1 MKKLFSFSKRKQSP
15 SGTPNR
21 ANVVSVGYEVK
32 EKDLGKFHKAAWKGD
47 VSKLEHLV
55 KSNDV
60 NQADKQNRTALHI
73 ACASGNSEVVKLLVE
88 KKAKLNLCDNES
100 RTALMKAVQGQHDVI
115 VNILLENN
123 ADANLM
129 DVNGNT
135 ALHLASI
142 IPSISIV
149 DLLVKHDADINVY
162 NKEGLSPLT
171 VSVQEDHLE
180 VAEFLLKNG
189 ADVNILDKDHRS
201 PLMIAAGNGQI
212 SMVRMLL
219 QFDADSMLKDN
230 KGQSAE
236 DYAAIE
242 SHHPCALLIAEHGTK
257 RNQAASLSHPGPSKK
272 RAKSE
277 MGNPSRGLNTD
288 LSVGGPALDKD
299 DFEDNSQAESLSRLS
314 KKGGTDEWAS
324 SEEDCESLIEEKTP
338 PKMNLRKMLESKRGK
353 AERLSSKGHP
363 LAQLS
368 GSQSSSESD
377 AQSSEDEGSDEEDDD
392 DDEDDEEEDYEE
404 SSDEESEE
412 IEEEED
418 SCLASVQSNSS
429 SVEDAQKLS
438 LLNMSA
444 DSRKAQNI
452 HNCNPVNSAS
462 PHLGVDEPQENSG
475 VDQDCVVSAVR
486 VDSRY
491 SDEDDSIGRETVQS
505 REIIQTVLDA
515 IPASSQ
521 RNVVPEGERT
531 SDDGGEDD
539 RSNKEEKRRSSWGSS
554 LEDSDIDGSARE
566 LAQESSHS
574 NKGSNSPQKNNT
586 KEQKP
591 PEATPKCKSK
601 LATDVEDS
609 NWDSPSESDDSRAA
623 GGSAKATPG
632 EQFVGGTPI
641 LHESSEYEDDNNT
654 GNQRSKD
661 KQGSKNSC
669 ADKGNDCV
677 DLLRTPR
684 SLKVQSSSDKMAVQ
698 VSLSRLPKTAI
709 EADEKFIAD
718 GGDTYLPNGVSTV
731 REEENP
737 PINVDVAVGRRH
749 SYESLFSEALPHTD
763 IDDVDLD
770 SPDEVESLMHPED
783 RHIEGVAVQKKE
795 PSDADSD
802 DSDNEEEEEEQ
813 EQEPQEDIL
822 GDQSE
827 GSGDLLHVTPG
838 VPERDVPKD
847 MKRDLGL
854 EKKEEDSWDSEHED
868 KDIVQ
873 VENQEMSGDTGEK
886 LEEDLLYIPSFLRG
900 GKWMPEPWWSRGG
913 LKDSL
918 REEGLPSALVKNKH
932 SNDAEGVQKEDGTQK
947 ESEETKW
954 GLLLSKC
961 EGKSKDKIDLMD
973 ELGLGEFDYAE
984 DASDWDTSSNASK
997 RSLPGC
1003 TKTSPTPK
1011 VPECSSKEKA
1021 VSPQVPIAT
1030 PRKIG
1035 TSPHPQPRTNKI
1047 EPEES
1052 DKSDW
1057 DQDSSSSSCN
1067 EAKTDNHQSQVAVRP
1082 GSPELSAMAS
1092 GDKEQQHK
1100 QDKDDALE
1108 SCNPCTTGH
1117 MGSDGGNDSNDQQ
1130 SPEERPNDAVLPK
1143 AKCEDLWEEVEK
1155 METKP
1160 TFCNIA
1166 GDLKEVISAEEES
1179 SDEEEGEVILR
1190 PRARARR
1197 LVLLS
1202 VPEQKESVSEDS
1214 DNSLSEN
1221 IPDFQLPEEPEE
1233 EPISSELPQA
1243 LTAKKSSIATFN
1255 DTKHGPC
1262 QNVQTEEP
1270 ENSHTSSDK
1279 NLKELSKSQPLRPSR
1294 LSASL
1299 PIVSD
1304 EEDEDCPETQEGKL
1318 QKELVKETAKA
1329 AVSMKTIS
1337 EYSDTDGRASEELA
1351 NEKPEIRSVSCKEM
1365 SRQAEA
1371 SQQAQPPTTSESSR
1385 ALVESQLS
1393 RQRNSHI
1400 SKAEAQAGGKPTAV
1414 SKTRRTPQTDA
1425 RELSVFDDSTLSDVS
1440 EDEGRGRTGEE
1451 KKKQKHK
1458 EIEISEDLDELNSSS
1473 DMTTDDS
1480 DFATPGHGCGSLFI
1494 QNLDSVTTDSRSMVK
1509 LQNIFH
1515 KYERSIQKAKSRHAY
1530 FADKVSL
1537 LESEKAQLRSS
1548 LDEIKDVK
1556 ALLERNRLE
1565 LQAEVTNLKFQLRQE
1580 QENGH
1585 NATMMYN
1592 TTGDKLR
1599 RTEEQRQVEVQEK
1612 QKVELTLR
1620 NLELEMRIL
1629 LNSKKQLEEDHSQ
1642 TQTLLAQERS
1652 ARTVLENL
1660 LNNHVRK
1667 QQEIEEEN
1675 KRNISK
1681 SNEALSQLTE
1691 ASDREREL
1699 LQQISI
1705 FQEQLSK
1712 LRTDLE
1718 SSQASSS
1725 IKQRDLQE
1733 ENKALKEQLD
1743 EARRALK
1750 VNSDAL
1756 NQSVLDFN
1764 NQTATLKSEL
1774 TVTATRLENERQSRE
1789 TMAVELESVRTRLT
1803 VALQEAER
1811 CMGARSDTEKALLWE
1826 KEEHHRLKERLSSD
1840 ASSQNEAISS
1850 LSQKLAK
1857 AEAHANS
1864 MENQAH
1870 QATLQLTE
1878 KNLLL
1883 NTMQRENDQIA
1894 ARVKDLEATLHAEKE
1909 LVTRAGARQEATQ
1922 ERLAQA
1928 QSEGMLLRQQ
1938 LEEAQNKGVA
1948 KENAVTDAQKSFTD
1962 ILSKLRSDCEER
1974 IQLVQDRNQDLAA
1987 KAVELRE
1994 RIHQLEEEKN
2004 DTEAKQRQLQQD
2016 LADSLKKLS
2025 MCEASLEINTRYRN
2039 DLEEEKT
2046 RLLKDKDNLQ
2056 GKLEEREVQCL
2067 QAEKHT
2073 NELKALLIE
2082 RDKEFCA
2089 AVQKQQEALS
2099 AAAASDI
2106 TVKQLEEAVQRLEI
2120 ENVRLEAAAKQ
2131 QSNKLEALQK
2141 CSEEA
2146 AKLSDSPNGGMVR
2159 AHLEDLVTNLQSS
2172 KMTLEDQLSKEVQ
2185 KQSLLSNSA
2194 QDSQAMW
2201 EEELKSRS
2209 KLGLRL
2215 TELEK
2220 EKGEL
2225 TSQMEIEKKKAKKA
2239 VEQKKAVDSR
2249 LEQEMER
2256 NTALQKEIYRL
2267 RTVLKTAKKK
2277 LRDQDR
2283 GAGADFSSPM
2293 SSLRMELGR
2302 HSQTDGGF
2310 EGRKE
2315 KVNDLHGELE
2325 RGGYQGGQ
2333 LDRRL
2338 LEEEVQNLK
2347 RRVESSQVEQR
2358 QMEQYRIEIE
2368 EKARQEIRHKLQEVN
2383 LFLQS
2388 QAATQEAQDQI
2399 KATNEASLRLKIQEL
2414 ESELTRTRNVQH
2426 DTLNQRESTRSE
2438 LERYKEL
2445 YREEQKLRKS
2455 LSADLKRTNHQL
2467 TEASS
2472 RLVNEHSRSLIAS
2485 TGPPGCVGSLTSAAS
2500 ILGSPYMGYNSRLLS
2515 PSVAEGQGSSVED
2528 YLAMMQRQ
2536 LDRSISRELNKA
2548 SAELDIS
2555 LARMS
2560 PVGSASR
2567 MELDPVSRAKQQ
2579 YLEVLKKNH
2588 EV

>member
-1100 QDKDDALE
+1100 Q
-1108 SCNPCTTGH
+1108 
-1117 MGSDGGNDSNDQQ
+1117 
-1130 SPEERPNDAVLPK
+1130 
-1143 AKCEDLWEEVEK
+1143 
-1155 METKP
+1155 
-1160 TFCNIA
+1160 
-1166 GDLKEVISAEEES
+1166 
-1179 SDEEEGEVILR
+1179 
-1190 PRARARR
+1190 
-1197 LVLLS
+1197 
-1202 VPEQKESVSEDS
+1202 
-1214 DNSLSEN
+1214 
-1221 IPDFQLPEEPEE
+1221 
-1233 EPISSELPQA
+1233 
-1243 LTAKKSSIATFN
+1243 
-1255 DTKHGPC
+1255 
-1262 QNVQTEEP
+1262 
-1270 ENSHTSSDK
+1270 
-1279 NLKELSKSQPLRPSR
+1279 
-1294 LSASL
+1294 
-1299 PIVSD
+1299 
-1304 EEDEDCPETQEGKL
+1304 
-1318 QKELVKETAKA
+1318 LVKETAKA

-1371 SQQAQPPTTSESSR
+1371 SQQAQPPTTSESSSR